1 MHILN
6 KYFHHFI
13 FNLYTTKKKKNPQG
27 NRKQTIKKKKRL
39 DEKSPLV
46 LAPIQCLCLPS
57 PLGIIALTLRRKAR
71 SQGSMCRAGLAGDV
85 HSRELMFPLW
95 FFFQNK
101 KLGFCQHRFL
111 QKTSNFPEN
120 KKNWQCFSSESTPGR
135 ESWKWKRQPQSECYN
150 KTSLK
155 WLHSNL

>member
-13 FNLYTTKKKKNPQG
+13 FNLYTTKKKKKILKETEN
-27 NRKQTIKKKKRL
+27 KQSKKKKIGWKVTPGPGSYPVSLFALPVRNNCFNPS
-39 DEKSPLV
+39 EKGTVPGQHVQSGAGWGCSLKGINVSLV
-46 LAPIQCLCLPS
+46 
-57 PLGIIALTLRRKAR
+57 
-71 SQGSMCRAGLAGDV
+71 
-85 HSRELMFPLW
+85 
-95 FFFQNK
+95 FFFLNK